1 MHSCF
6 VDTSAL
12 HRHLLYAFC
21 SLIIFQYSLPVSGVI
36 WDALR
41 ISASISSISCHETA
55 ENRTKNRKSN
65 NYLGYLCEIG
75 WMLSAALYNTRS
87 NVDLISKEGEWNE
100 TLWINENIENADV
113 NNSLITKM
121 ADVAQWN
128 ILLGKT
134 NAHEWITPKL
144 SYPSPKGLNTGV
156 PKWVHEGK
164 LITKLPG
171 GGKKM
176 QQTTKWRNKMAI
188 SEITAQGTKC

>member
-1 MHSCF
+1 MR
-6 VDTSAL
+6 SA
-12 HRHLLYAFC
+12 F
-21 SLIIFQYSLPVSGVI
+21 PP
-36 WDALR
+36 ALVPFH
-41 ISASISSISCHETA
+41 ASETA

-87 NVDLISKEGEWNE
+87 NVDLISKEGEWSE

-128 ILLGKT
+128 ILLWKT
-134 NAHEWITPKL
+134 NAHERITPKV

-171 GGKKM
+171 GGHIM

-188 SEITAQGTKC
+188 SEITARGTKC